1 MEVRLLALILILI
14 VFQFASSLAM
24 GASISSASDLQQNEE
39 EPFTHLVVL
48 VHGLK
53 GSEQDLAYLANTL
66 ERQAHKDTNVVLHR
80 SSCNSQ
86 MTHDGV
92 QKGGER
98 LKTEVEQEIK
108 KIEGRVRLSFVANS
122 MGGLYARYAIAHIDM
137 ADNVTPLVF
146 CTTSTP
152 HLGCC
157 NHTYVPLPRWAE
169 TTIGKMMAETGNDLF
184 GVTTIVQEM
193 GTSDFYLDPLRKFQR
208 RVALANA
215 FATDSLVPVGTA
227 AFLSKSSD
235 YLHKTLPKSE
245 RYVLAVQTEPNQEH
259 DPDDMSQRLDSLGW
273 TKLFLD
279 VRDTIPLPSIPIPF
293 RTPAVVPD
301 RDVWTSKELFPV
313 LNQIGSRWQIPLG
326 HTVGIANSRNSAYSW
341 FTAGGQPFM
350 DQLAQDLL
358 LFMGVPLSDDKDET
372 DTADHE
378 EITEAVDKDDVT
390 TEVATEVAPEV
401 APDLIVVDAEG
412 GEL

>member
-1 MEVRLLALILILI
+1 MGSTLLGLILITI

-39 EPFTHLVVL
+39 PFTHLVVL

-53 GSEQDLAYLANTL
+53 GSEQDLAYLAQTL
-66 ERQAHKDTNVVLHR
+66 ERQTHRDANVVLHR

-98 LKTEVEQEIK
+98 LKAEVEQEIK
-108 KIEGRVRLSFVANS
+108 KIEGQVRLSFVANS

-137 ADNVTPLVF
+137 ADNITPLVF

-184 GVTTIVQEM
+184 GITSIVQEM
-193 GTSDFYLDPLRKFQR
+193 GTSEFYLDPLRKFKR
-208 RVALANA
+208 RVAIANA
-215 FATDSLVPVGTA
+215 FATDSLVPVATA

-235 YLHKTLPKSE
+235 YLHTTLPKND
-245 RYVLAVQTEPNQEH
+245 RYVLSVHTEPDQDHNA
-259 DPDDMSQRLDSLGW
+259 DDMSQCLDSLGW

-293 RTPAVVPD
+293 RTPAIVPD
-301 RDVWTSKELFPV
+301 REVWTSKELFPV

-358 LFMGVPLSDDKDET
+358 LFMGVPLSDDTDEAGTT
-372 DTADHE
+372 DQG
-378 EITEAVDKDDVT
+378 EITEAVKED
-390 TEVATEVAPEV
+390 EVAIDVAPE
-401 APDLIVVDAEG
+401 LIVVDDNG
-412 GEL
+412 G